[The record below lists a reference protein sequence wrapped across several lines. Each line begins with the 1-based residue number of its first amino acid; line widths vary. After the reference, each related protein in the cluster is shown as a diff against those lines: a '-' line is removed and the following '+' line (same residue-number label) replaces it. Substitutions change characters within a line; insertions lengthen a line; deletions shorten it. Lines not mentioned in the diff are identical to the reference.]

1 MKKRFEQNSDKQREL
16 FNISQKWFNY
26 WEMNEIENSLSL
38 NYQNKINKEIEMVD
52 RQIDVL
58 REGII
63 TLENSTVSTNI
74 SDEEVKTAKQD
85 DLNKISNALMSELR
99 QVYLKMYTLFIVDF
113 TNKWE
118 KYIKMIFDL
127 CDINVGK
134 GRNVQYIK
142 DIEPLIKEHFK
153 ILYSSEIYQDIK
165 KIIIIANKIKHDLSS
180 DASIINKYLE
190 NLLDIEI
197 NMSENQEC
205 HIRELPNPDNLEH
218 TEKKHFE
225 SLVNKLDKDKK
236 DIKESKKLNISYIL
250 NNFNSTINSSWIFK
264 EFSFD
269 MQENIL
275 VTHGGKSASFIIFS
289 EEEKRSIQNNP
300 KKYIKNY

>member
-16 FNISQKWFNY
+16 FNISQNWFNY
-26 WEMNEIENSLSL
+26 WEMNEIENSLLL
-38 NYQNKINKEIEMVD
+38 NYKNKINKEIEMVD

-63 TLENSTVSTNI
+63 TVENSIVSTNS

-85 DLNKISNALMSELR
+85 ASNKVSNALMSELR

-113 TNKWE
+113 SNKWE

-134 GRNVQYIK
+134 GRNIQYTE
-142 DIEPLIKEHFK
+142 DIEPLVKEHFK

-165 KIIIIANKIKHDLSS
+165 KLRIIANKIKHDLSS
-180 DASIINKYLE
+180 DESIINKYLE
-190 NLLDIEI
+190 NLLDIQI
-197 NMSENQEC
+197 NMLENQEC
-205 HIRELPNPDNLEH
+205 HIHELPNQDNLEH
-218 TEKKHFE
+218 I
-225 SLVNKLDKDKK
+225 DKK

-250 NNFNSTINSSWIFK
+250 NNFNSTINSGWICK

-269 MQENIL
+269 MQENIW

-289 EEEKRSIQNNP
+289 KEEKRSIQNNP